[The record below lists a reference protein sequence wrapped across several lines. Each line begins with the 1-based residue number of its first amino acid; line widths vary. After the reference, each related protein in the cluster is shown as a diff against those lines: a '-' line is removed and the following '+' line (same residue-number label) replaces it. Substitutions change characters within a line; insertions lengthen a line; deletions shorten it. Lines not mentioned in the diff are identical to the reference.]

1 MTESVFMRPLF
12 MVMILASI
20 LTIVPPAFAD
30 TNCQPVYGGG
40 QTCTTGVITIEKDV
54 VNPQTNNDVHD
65 LGVND
70 PQFHPGQNVVFHITV
85 RNTGSANIG
94 SATVKDTFPQY
105 LNFLSGPGNFDGS
118 AKVLTFPIGN
128 LGPNQSQTFTV
139 MGTVVPTSQLPA
151 NQSTCIINQAS
162 VSTNDNQFAQ
172 DSSQFCIQTAS
183 GLTPVPTFSQPQVI
197 TSPATGASGL
207 LLSLLVPLGFAGYF
221 LQKTT
226 KPTKGRKRV

>member
-1 MTESVFMRPLF
+1 MG
-12 MVMILASI
+12 MILASI
-20 LTIVPPAFAD
+20 FTIVSPAFAD

-65 LGVND
+65 LGVSD
-70 PQFHPGQNVVFHITV
+70 PQFRPGQNVVFHITV
-85 RNTGSANIG
+85 RNTGSATIS

-105 LNFLSGPGNFDGS
+105 LNFLNGPGNFDGN
-118 AKVLTFPIGN
+118 AKVLTFQVGN

-139 MGTVVPTSQLPA
+139 MGTVVPASQLPA
-151 NQSTCIINQAS
+151 NQSTCVINQAS

-183 GLTPVPTFSQPQVI
+183 VLTPVPTYAQPQVV
-197 TSPATGASGL
+197 TSPATGASGI
-207 LLSLLVPLGFAGYF
+207 LLSLLFPRGFAGYF

-226 KPTKGRKRV
+226 RLTKRRKHA

>member
-1 MTESVFMRPLF
+1 

-20 LTIVPPAFAD
+20 LTVVSPAFAD

-54 VNPQTNNDVHD
+54 VNPRTNSDVHD

-70 PQFHPGQNVVFHITV
+70 PQFRPGQNIVFHITV
-85 RNTGSANIG
+85 RNTGSATIS
-94 SATVKDTFPQY
+94 SATVKDAFPQY
-105 LNFLSGPGNFDGS
+105 LNFLSGPGNFDGN
-118 AKVLTFPIGN
+118 ARMLTFQVGN

-139 MGTVVPTSQLPA
+139 MGTIVPSSQLPQ

-162 VSTNDNQFAQ
+162 VNTNDNQFAQ
-172 DSSQFCIQTAS
+172 DSSQFCMQTAS
-183 GLTPVPTFSQPQVI
+183 SLTPVPTFSQPQVI

-207 LLSLLVPLGFAGYF
+207 LLSLLIPLGFAGYF
-221 LQKTT
+221 LQKIT
-226 KPTKGRKRV
+226 KLAKRRKHL